1 MVFGDARGLQQIRT
15 TMDTLLEAIL
25 DDDRLKVEE
34 FLRGDGGIAPRL
46 IDKARLYESAIFHW
60 IYVGDT
66 ALHLAAAG

>member
-1 MVFGDARGLQQIRT
+1 MFGDARGLQQIRT

-34 FLRGDGGIAPRL
+34 LLRADGGIATRL